1 MSVGLR
7 GIAGVLGPQEI
18 GLADLVIQNR
28 VSSSERTLSAF
39 GFERVY
45 VAEHPGAAQELACQ
59 AAESAMQDANV
70 SADEIDLVIWAS
82 ARAENH
88 LHVSEHQNGDAPHV
102 LDGFRYCA
110 GWLQDRLSLRRAD
123 VMAVAQQGCTTMFS
137 ALRMARAVL
146 LTEPHRQHAL
156 CVGVDV
162 LPPGGCREIMYNV
175 ISDAATAAVVSRDS
189 PQDKWI
195 GYRQLSR
202 GYYWDPRD
210 RHAEILAAYFP
221 TSKIVIEQLLADCRL
236 TPGEIDVVVPTGV
249 NHKSWEILLD
259 LVGIPA
265 DRLKRGMESFG
276 HSILADNLIY
286 LRNLRAT
293 NQLERGAKML
303 LFTYGFGSSW
313 CGLVL
318 EH

>member
-102 LDGFRYCA
+102 WLLNIENGRALIDRYREIDCRVYEQLRPYDGCIA
-110 GWLQDRLSLRRAD
+110 DIPGLSITSPLS
-123 VMAVAQQGCTTMFS
+123 V
-137 ALRMARAVL
+137 
-146 LTEPHRQHAL
+146 
-156 CVGVDV
+156 VGV
-162 LPPGGCREIMYNV
+162 LP
-175 ISDAATAAVVSRDS
+175 ST
-189 PQDKWI
+189 
-195 GYRQLSR
+195 
-202 GYYWDPRD
+202 
-210 RHAEILAAYFP
+210 
-221 TSKIVIEQLLADCRL
+221 T
-236 TPGEIDVVVPTGV
+236 
-249 NHKSWEILLD
+249 NHKD
-259 LVGIPA
+259 TFHA
-265 DRLKRGMESFG
+265 A
-276 HSILADNLIY
+276 H
-286 LRNLRAT
+286 
-293 NQLERGAKML
+293 
-303 LFTYGFGSSW
+303 
-313 CGLVL
+313 
-318 EH
+318 